1 MNQEKLL
8 FETQLRIAKERLA
21 SAKNPVEIA
30 AAAPQI
36 EKRNEKLLEKERE
49 VQMLENNL
57 LQAKE
62 HWTESH
68 PDVKRYEGLLAIAKR
83 QRDQV
88 LKEDEAAKAKE
99 ILNAPKVDG
108 KKILPMSKEARDL
121 EGTVA
126 QLETALKAKEA
137 ELETYL
143 KDMESINVSVKQFQ
157 SRLSAAPLSDQ
168 KYQELTRDYEQ
179 AKLSYKELGE
189 KKAISERATIVTG
202 RKQGETLELLDPA
215 NLPLTPSEPNRPMI
229 VGGGALLGLILGIV
243 LAAGRELK
251 DTAIKNLKDV
261 RTYTQLTIL
270 GSIPLLENDLVVRR
284 RKRLT
289 LLAWSTALFIGCTV
303 MAGSVFYYYSTRA

>member
-1 MNQEKLL
+1 M
-8 FETQLRIAKERLA
+8 
-21 SAKNPVEIA
+21 
-30 AAAPQI
+30 
-36 EKRNEKLLEKERE
+36 KRF
-49 VQMLENNL
+49 
-57 LQAKE
+57 
-62 HWTESH
+62 
-68 PDVKRYEGLLAIAKR
+68 EGLLAIAKR
-83 QRDQV
+83 QRDQI
-88 LKEDEAAKAKE
+88 LKDDEMAKAKE

-108 KKILPMSKEARDL
+108 KKVVPVSKEAREL

-126 QLETALKAKEA
+126 QLETALKAKEQ
-137 ELETYL
+137 ELESYVKETNS
-143 KDMESINVSVKQFQ
+143 MNASVKQFQ

-179 AKLSYKELGE
+179 AKTNYKELGE

-229 VGGGALLGLILGIV
+229 VGGGTLLGLILGIV
-243 LAAGRELK
+243 LAAARELK

-289 LLAWSTALFIGCTV
+289 LLAWSTALLLGCAV